1 MNACDHKVGSYPL
14 LSSEKIWQGLVFG
27 LREDTV
33 QLPGSDEPVVRQ
45 YLDHPGAVA
54 VVALRGSKVLL
65 LEQYRH
71 PVKAK
76 LWELP
81 AGLLDVAGEDYLEA
95 AKRELREEADLEG
108 GEWNVLVD
116 LFTSP
121 GASSES
127 LRVFLVREPVDST
140 EVFPRT
146 EEEANM
152 RPLWADLDLAV
163 DGILQG
169 RIHNPTAI
177 AGVLAA
183 ARARYNGWRGL
194 RSTEA
199 PWMR

>member
-1 MNACDHKVGSYPL
+1 MNARDHKVGSYPL

-183 ARARYNGWRGL
+183 ASARYNGWRGL